1 MRFPKPVTDLRN
13 FRLNRINEPQYR
25 HLWWLLFWP
34 AYLLRYFLIE
44 LFNPAQSYHVMHCVL
59 DDKIPFCEFF
69 LVFYV
74 SWYVL
79 IVGIHLYTLLYD
91 VDTFCRYSK
100 FLCVSMTM
108 STMVFLLYPSCQD
121 LRPAVLPRDNF
132 LSSVMGFLY
141 TVDTP
146 TNVFPSEHVIG
157 AIAALAAAAHTERLR
172 KPGRLT
178 ILTALTVLICA
189 STLFLKQHS
198 ALDVL
203 GALPICAISYLLCYE
218 KRGYHEHLS
227 CRYRHWLHNSKTG
240 YSQ

>member
-1 MRFPKPVTDLRN
+1 MAFPKPQTDFHN
-13 FRLNRINEPQYR
+13 FRLRKINQPQYR

-34 AYLLRYFLIE
+34 VYLLRYFLIE
-44 LFNPAQSYHVMHCVL
+44 LFNPARTYHVMHCVL
-59 DDKIPFCEFF
+59 DDRIPFREGF

-74 SWYVL
+74 CWYFF

-91 VDTFCRYSK
+91 VDTFKRYSK
-100 FLCVSMTM
+100 FLCVSITM
-108 STMVFLLYPSCQD
+108 STAVFLLYPSCQN
-121 LRPAVLPRDNF
+121 LRPAEFPRDNL
-132 LSSVMGFLY
+132 LSRTMGLIY
-141 TVDTP
+141 GVDTS

-157 AIAALAAAAHTERLR
+157 ALAALAAAAHTEHLR
-172 KPGRLT
+172 KPKRLVPLT
-178 ILTALTVLICA
+178 ILTILICC

-198 ALDVL
+198 VLDVL

-227 CRYRHWLHNSKTG
+227 CRYRYRLHHRKTR

>member
-1 MRFPKPVTDLRN
+1 MAFPKPQTDLHN
-13 FRLNRINEPQYR
+13 FRLRKINQPQYR

-34 AYLLRYFLIE
+34 VYLLRYFLIE
-44 LFNPAQSYHVMHCVL
+44 LFNPARTYHVMHCVL
-59 DDKIPFCEFF
+59 DDRIPFREGF

-74 SWYVL
+74 CWYFF

-91 VDTFCRYSK
+91 VDTFKRYSK
-100 FLCVSMTM
+100 FLCVSITM
-108 STMVFLLYPSCQD
+108 STAVFLLYPSCQN
-121 LRPAVLPRDNF
+121 LRPAEFPRDNL
-132 LSSVMGFLY
+132 LSRTMGLIY
-141 TVDTP
+141 GVDTS

-157 AIAALAAAAHTERLR
+157 ALAALAAAAHTEHLR
-172 KPGRLT
+172 KPKRLVPLT
-178 ILTALTVLICA
+178 ILTILICC

-198 ALDVL
+198 VLDVL

-227 CRYRHWLHNSKTG
+227 CRYRYRLHHRKTR

>member
-1 MRFPKPVTDLRN
+1 MAFPKHQMDLRN
-13 FRLNRINEPQYR
+13 FRLRKMKEPEYR

-34 AYLLRYFLIE
+34 VYLLRYFLIE
-44 LFNPAQSYHVMHCVL
+44 LFNPARTYHVMHCVL
-59 DDKIPFCEFF
+59 DDKIPFHEGF

-74 SWYVL
+74 CWYFF

-91 VDTFCRYSK
+91 VGTFKRYSK
-100 FLCVSMTM
+100 FLCVSITM
-108 STMVFLLYPSCQD
+108 STAVFLLYPSCQN
-121 LRPAVLPRDNF
+121 LRPAAFPRDNL
-132 LSSVMGFLY
+132 LSRTMGQIY
-141 TVDTP
+141 GVDTS

-157 AIAALAAAAHTERLR
+157 ALAALAAAAHTEHLR
-172 KPGRLT
+172 KPKRLVP
-178 ILTALTVLICA
+178 LTVLTVLICA

-198 ALDVL
+198 ILDVL

-227 CRYRHWLHNSKTG
+227 CRYRYRLHHRKTR

>member
-108 STMVFLLYPSCQD
+108 STMVFLLYPSCQN
-121 LRPAVLPRDNF
+121 LRPAELPRDNF

-203 GALPICAISYLLCYE
+203 GALPICIISYLLCYE

-227 CRYRHWLHNSKTG
+227 CRYRYRLHNRKTG

>member
-1 MRFPKPVTDLRN
+1 MKILPPAVDYRA
-13 FRLNRINEPQYR
+13 FRLRKINDEAYR
-25 HLWWLLFWP
+25 HLKLLLYWPVYGLLFLYVERFCP
-34 AYLLRYFLIE
+34 VA
-44 LFNPAQSYHVMHCVL
+44 SYHVMHCVL

-108 STMVFLLYPSCQD
+108 STAIFLLYPSCQD
-121 LRPAVLPRDNF
+121 LRPDQFPRDNF
-132 LSSVMGFLY
+132 LSRVMGFLY

-157 AIAALAAAAHTERLR
+157 ALAALIAAAHTEGLR
-172 KPGRLT
+172 KPGRLLP
-178 ILTALTVLICA
+178 LTVLTVLICA

-203 GALPICAISYLLCYE
+203 GALPICIISYLLCYE

-227 CRYRHWLHNSKTG
+227 CRYRYRLHNRKTG

>member
-1 MRFPKPVTDLRN
+1 MRFPKPETDLKN
-13 FRLNRINEPQYR
+13 FRLRKIKEPQYR

-34 AYLLRYFLIE
+34 AYLVRYLLIE
-44 LFNPAQSYHVMHCVL
+44 TFNPARSYHVMHCVL

-74 SWYVL
+74 CWYAF

-91 VDTFCRYSK
+91 VDTFKRYSK

-108 STMVFLLYPSCQD
+108 STAIFLLYPSCQD
-121 LRPAVLPRDNF
+121 LRPDQFPRDNF
-132 LSSVMGFLY
+132 LSRVMGFLY

-157 AIAALAAAAHTERLR
+157 SLAALAAAAHTEDLR

-178 ILTALTVLICA
+178 ILTVVTVLICA

-203 GALPICAISYLLCYE
+203 GALPICIISYLLCYE

-227 CRYRHWLHNSKTG
+227 CRYRYRLHNRKTG

>member
-1 MRFPKPVTDLRN
+1 MKFSKPVTDLRG
-13 FRLNRINEPQYR
+13 FRLGRINEPQYR

-34 AYLLRYFLIE
+34 VYLLRYFLIE

-59 DDKIPFCEFF
+59 DDKIPFHEIF
-69 LVFYV
+69 LIFYV
-74 SWYVL
+74 CWYFF
-79 IVGIHLYTLLYD
+79 IVGIHLYCLLYD
-91 VDTFCRYSK
+91 ADTFRRYSK
-100 FLCVSMTM
+100 FLCISVTM
-108 STMVFLLYPSCQD
+108 STAIFLLYPSCQN
-121 LRPAVLPRDNF
+121 LRPAEFPRDNL
-132 LSSVMGFLY
+132 LSRAVGIIY
-141 TVDTP
+141 AVDTS

-157 AIAALAAAAHTERLR
+157 ALAALAAAAHTERLS
-172 KPGRLT
+172 KPGRLLP
-178 ILTALTVLICA
+178 LTALTVLICV

-227 CRYRHWLHNSKTG
+227 CRYRYRLHNRKTG

>member
-79 IVGIHLYTLLYD
+79 IVGIHLYTLLCD
-91 VDTFCRYSK
+91 VDTFSRYSK

-141 TVDTP
+141 TVDTC

-157 AIAALAAAAHTERLR
+157 ALAALAAAAHTDRLR
-172 KPGRLT
+172 KPGRLLP
-178 ILTALTVLICA
+178 LTVLTVLICV
-189 STLFLKQHS
+189 STLCLKQHS

-203 GALPICAISYLLCYE
+203 GALPICIISYLLCYE

-227 CRYRHWLHNSKTG
+227 CRYRYRLHNRKTG